1 MSADQPFV
9 TFGQVAAVLRQLS
22 KERRV
27 GTLFI
32 TTADNKSA
40 SISLLGGEIV
50 GVSFRVLR
58 GRDALLLIRNI
69 GLSRCTF
76 HDGKVPDTDP
86 DLPPTHEILA
96 MFGTP
101 EPVSPQQA
109 QQQPPP
115 PPPPPPAARPAG
127 PGPEVR
133 KIQQIL
139 EKELVEFL
147 GPMAKVI
154 CREHVDKAGALASP
168 AELRRLVDALAGE
181 ISDRNKAEAFRR
193 AAWDKLPG

>member
-9 TFGQVAAVLRQLS
+9 SFNKVAAALRQLS
-22 KERRV
+22 RERRV

-40 SISLLGGEIV
+40 TVSLLGGEIV
-50 GVSFRVLR
+50 GVSYRVLR
-58 GRDALLLIRNI
+58 GRDALLLIKSI
-69 GLSRCTF
+69 GLSRYAF
-76 HDGKVPDTDP
+76 SEDKVPDTDP

-96 MFGTP
+96 LLGAP
-101 EPVSPQQA
+101 EPVPVPVPA
-109 QQQPPP
+109 PAPPP
-115 PPPPPPAARPAG
+115 VPRTVGA
-127 PGPEVR
+127 EDR
-133 KIQQIL
+133 KIQQTL

-154 CREHVDKAGALASP
+154 CKEHFEKAGSLSTP
-168 AELRRLVDALAGE
+168 AELRHLVDALAGE
-181 ISDRNKAEAFRR
+181 ISDRNQAAAFRL